1 MGDKRRENILEQN
14 LGSENYLSQP
24 QQIKKIHTKIS
35 KVVIKGIKNNVLV
48 HIYYLGEGNLSNK
61 KGLIQKDRKKKKR
74 NIKYV
79 RNRNKKKNIAIK
91 SVVSVSKCEW
101 INTLC

>member
-1 MGDKRRENILEQN
+1 MGDKRRENILKQN

-48 HIYYLGEGNLSNK
+48 HIYYLEKENLSSK
-61 KGLIQKDRKKKKR
+61 KGLIQKDR
-74 NIKYV
+74 
-79 RNRNKKKNIAIK
+79 NKKK
-91 SVVSVSKCEW
+91 
-101 INTLC
+101 